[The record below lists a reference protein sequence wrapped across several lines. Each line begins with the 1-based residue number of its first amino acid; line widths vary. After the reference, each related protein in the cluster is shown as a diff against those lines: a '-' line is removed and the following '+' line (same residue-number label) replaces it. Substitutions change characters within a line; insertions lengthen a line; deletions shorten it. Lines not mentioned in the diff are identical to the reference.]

1 MTPEITPASQTEAL
15 SAELQRKVRDQG
27 IAQTAMFDHLLGAG
41 KELWADDEEFERFL
55 ASVEATRAEEG

>member
-1 MTPEITPASQTEAL
+1 
-15 SAELQRKVRDQG
+15 
-27 IAQTAMFDHLLGAG
+27 MFDHLLGAG